1 MPQPI
6 ARLRTVRAFTTLVMC
21 LSISAAPRVARAA
34 DWPMFLGNPSHTA
47 ISTETLSVP
56 MALEWKFKT
65 IRYPNNP
72 VSPVVVGKTVY
83 LASQSNVY
91 AVDAETGEQKWVY
104 PAEGP
109 IGAPAAATIKATP
122 AVDGGLVFVG
132 ASDGVMYALDAD
144 TGSLK
149 WQFQTKGHIRFSP
162 IVVDGIVYF
171 GSDDYKV
178 YGVNAKTGKQAMT
191 PVVTG
196 SSIIGSPTYA
206 DGMLYFTSGDLNFY
220 AANSASGKVKYQIR
234 LANSN
239 VYATPVATDRYIF
252 TVGGNTLTSMTR
264 GGGTRWSY
272 VAHNPISDT
281 PLVTPSAV
289 YFGDKGGRLYAL
301 DPKGNEKWSITDNA
315 DRAMR
320 FTDKPKKATSGADP
334 FLQLAGA
341 LYSSPL
347 LCGTNILV
355 GTNRGFLYAIDAETG
370 HVKWEYGVFS
380 DLPAGSYTNITS
392 SPVVANG
399 RLYVFSDD
407 GALHCFT
414 PTSMDAEKPKI
425 SNISP
430 LRATEMNGTPPIL
443 CGAIVSDEG
452 SGIDAHS
459 IKMSLDDKPLDFTFQ
474 PNSGWVYYKTVVTQ
488 PLEPLENGHHTV
500 TLSVSDWK
508 GNAASESWS
517 FTVDNTLAPSVV
529 NTPAGTKKAPPTAPG
544 NAGFGA
550 PPMPGMR

>member
-6 ARLRTVRAFTTLVMC
+6 ARRRNVRALTTLVVG
-21 LSISAAPRVARAA
+21 LSISVAPRIARAA

-56 MALEWKFKT
+56 MALEWKFNT
-65 IRYPNNP
+65 VRYPNNP

-83 LASQSNVY
+83 LAAQSNVY
-91 AVDAETGEQKWVY
+91 ALDAETGEQKWVY

-109 IGAPAAATIKATP
+109 IGTPSAATIKATP
-122 AVDGGLVFVG
+122 AVDGGLLFVG
-132 ASDGVMYALDAD
+132 ASDGVMYALDVD

-149 WQFQTKGHIRFSP
+149 WQFHTGGHIRFSP

-178 YGVNAKTGKQAMT
+178 YGVDAKTGKEAMT

-196 SSIIGSPTYA
+196 NNIIGSPTYA
-206 DGMLYFTSGDLNFY
+206 DGMLYFTSADLNFY
-220 AANSASGKVKYQIR
+220 AVNASSGKVKYSNR
-234 LANSN
+234 TTNTN
-239 VYATPVATDRYIF
+239 VYATPVATDRYIY
-252 TVGGNTLTSMTR
+252 TVGGNVIYAMTR
-264 GGGTRWSY
+264 SGATRWFY
-272 VAHNPISDT
+272 EAHNPISDT
-281 PLVTPSAV
+281 PLVTADAV
-289 YFGDKGGRLYAL
+289 YFGDKAGRLYAL
-301 DPKGNEKWSITDNA
+301 DLKGREKWTITDNA

-320 FTDKPKKATSGADP
+320 FTDKPKKQSLSKDP
-334 FLQLAGA
+334 FIQLAGA
-341 LYSSPL
+341 LYSSPTL
-347 LCGTNILV
+347 SGGNILV

-380 DLPAGSYTNITS
+380 NLPAGAYTNITS

-399 RLYVFSDD
+399 RLYVLSDD

-414 PTSMDAEKPKI
+414 PESLDVEKPEI
-425 SNISP
+425 ANVTP
-430 LRATEMNGTPPIL
+430 VRATEMNGTPPIL
-443 CGAIVSDEG
+443 FGAIVSDEG

-459 IKMSLDDKPLDFTFQ
+459 IKLSLDDKPVDFTYQ

-488 PLEPLENGHHTV
+488 PIEPMQDGRHTIV
-500 TLSVSDWK
+500 LSVSDWK
-508 GNAASESWS
+508 GNVATENWS

-529 NTPAGTKKAPPTAPG
+529 NTPAGTGTAPPAAPG
-544 NAGFGA
+544 NAGFGV
-550 PPMPGMR
+550 PGMPGR